1 MTTIEPS
8 YVSFEIAK
16 LLKEKGF
23 DVPCTSY
30 YELALT
36 TNEDS
41 QDGFSGPFGW
51 KEGELNRQ
59 QGYFINGD
67 KQSDVSNEAWF
78 LCAAPELWCVQ
89 QWLLVTHNLWTPIT
103 SRSQESWQCHVTGIG
118 EPLGKLY
125 FEDLNSPQEALEE
138 GIKYCLNNLI

>member
-1 MTTIEPS
+1 MTNLERD

-23 DVPCTSY
+23 DVPCNSY

-41 QDGFSGPFGW
+41 VTGFSGPFGW
-51 KEGELNRQ
+51 KEGELNLQ
-59 QGYFINGD
+59 YGHIINND
-67 KQSDVSNEAWF
+67 KASDLSNEAWF
-78 LCAAPELWCVQ
+78 ICAAPELYVVQ
-89 QWLLVTHNLWTPIT
+89 KWLLVTHKLWITIT
-103 SRSQESWQCHVTGIG
+103 SCSQESWQCHITGVG

-125 FEDLNSPQEALEE
+125 FEDFNSPQEALEAA
-138 GIKYCLNNLI
+138 IQHCLNNVI